1 MQVEPSLHCQLAP
14 AQPRPAQAED
24 RKAPLAQFRRSLT
37 GGGGRAAS
45 IKLCSALK
53 ARDISSC
60 EISICDPG
68 PGPEP
73 DSLAAKRHTSVSFG
87 SLPSSCSEDEAEA
100 GAAEGEGEE
109 DRIRVQPS
117 SPTTGNGT
125 PAPGAASA
133 EPSEAA
139 AASLLPRPSLLVQ
152 HSIES
157 GETTTTDTAQGA
169 YKHVRHTHNSN
180 IFVVRNIFTP
190 VISFYLLQVK

>member
-1 MQVEPSLHCQLAP
+1 MLQVEPSLHCQLAP

-87 SLPSSCSEDEAEA
+87 SLPSSS
-100 GAAEGEGEE
+100 GG
-109 DRIRVQPS
+109 
-117 SPTTGNGT
+117 
-125 PAPGAASA
+125 
-133 EPSEAA
+133 
-139 AASLLPRPSLLVQ
+139 
-152 HSIES
+152 S
-157 GETTTTDTAQGA
+157 GEPGLGQPRDLDPDLATLLRSGLSDED
-169 YKHVRHTHNSN
+169 
-180 IFVVRNIFTP
+180 I
-190 VISFYLLQVK
+190 LQVILYPV